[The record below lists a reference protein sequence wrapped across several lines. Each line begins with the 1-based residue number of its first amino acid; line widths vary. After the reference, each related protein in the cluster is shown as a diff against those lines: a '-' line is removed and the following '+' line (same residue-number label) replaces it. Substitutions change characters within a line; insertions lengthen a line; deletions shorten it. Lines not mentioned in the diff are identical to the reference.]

1 MNFVSFEQMVEL
13 YEGGRVK
20 TNKQKEVTDVDFSS
34 LPWEQSTL
42 VVLKDQHEL
51 LQKFIL
57 GEVLAFPIT
66 NFGPFEGD
74 LKERETGLNSG
85 TCLRAREKRRPGVKS
100 ILFKADSNFFSD
112 WMQGNTNPLLYLHAF
127 GGRWWR
133 SSLHWSKG
141 HFDSKTRADK
151 GGFLL
156 ATQALHSAN

>member
-1 MNFVSFEQMVEL
+1 MNFVSFEQMVEP

-20 TNKQKEVTDVDFSS
+20 TNKQKEVTNVDFSS

-57 GEVLAFPIT
+57 GEVLAFPKT

-74 LKERETGLNSG
+74 LKERETGLDSG

-112 WMQGNTNPLLYLHAF
+112 WMQGNTNSLLHLHAF
-127 GGRWWR
+127 ENSWCKEGLYHRCIDQKDILIPKLGQIKVV
-133 SSLHWSKG
+133 SC
-141 HFDSKTRADK
+141 
-151 GGFLL
+151 
-156 ATQALHSAN
+156 